1 MNDLRVGASVVLG
14 GLVFGALA
22 VGGAWWALDGG
33 LYGCGPDERS
43 LTRTLAADPLL
54 AARTDR
60 LAPVGESTDTCD
72 DDDRVVTVAQSFRGT
87 GSPAE
92 TSAAYRTLAREQGWT
107 ALPVDRI
114 TPPDCYTKR
123 TAGTE
128 ALLSFRPGDGDGL
141 LWVTISTAR
150 EGEGWC

>member
-1 MNDLRVGASVVLG
+1 MGASVVAG
-14 GLVFGALA
+14 GLVFGTLT
-22 VGGAWWALDGG
+22 VLGGWWALDGG
-33 LYGCGPDERS
+33 LYGCGPDERR
-43 LTRTLAADPLL
+43 LARILAADPLL

-60 LAPVGESTDTCD
+60 FAPAGESTDTCD
-72 DDDRVVTVAQSFRGT
+72 DDDRVVSVSQGFRGT
-87 GSPAE
+87 GSPAD
-92 TSAAYRTLAREQGWT
+92 TAAAYRTLVREQGWT

-128 ALLSFRPGDGDGL
+128 ARLSFGTDSLDGL
-141 LWVTISTAR
+141 LWVTISAAR